1 VKKLGQVVE
10 CQTPR
15 AKVKSCDHSASNP
28 TSTHDVSNANTNFPA
43 EQKATMCLKIGMTV
57 DCKLLRR
64 KV

>member
-1 VKKLGQVVE
+1 
-10 CQTPR
+10 
-15 AKVKSCDHSASNP
+15 VKSCDHSASNP

-43 EQKATMCLKIGMTV
+43 EQKATLCLKIGMTV